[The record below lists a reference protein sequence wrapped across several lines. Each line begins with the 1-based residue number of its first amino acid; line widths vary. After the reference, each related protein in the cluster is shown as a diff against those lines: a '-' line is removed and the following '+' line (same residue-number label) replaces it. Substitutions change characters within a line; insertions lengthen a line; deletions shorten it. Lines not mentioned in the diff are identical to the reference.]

1 MHGNVAEFVEVRYAE
16 LEDSY
21 TTMIRAS
28 IFEVK
33 WHEAVQNSFL
43 VGREQ
48 TLGWTVAGRC
58 Q

>member
-28 IFEVK
+28 SIFEVK
-33 WHEAVQNSFL
+33 WHEAVQNSF
-43 VGREQ
+43 
-48 TLGWTVAGRC
+48 W
-58 Q
+58 